1 MPKLIVKNFINIRE
15 AEIDMDKTLVVFI
28 GETASGKSVLAK
40 LLYLFQELIRDFR
53 QYIRQINS
61 YPPEHLKTPGQELS
75 TVFRTQIARK
85 FREFFGDAT
94 GFPKL
99 NSSQQNSGQQS
110 AVSSQQETPKQKHS
124 TSSGNLFTEGFRQ
137 PRVSESDFEITYYYT
152 DESAIRLTL
161 TDEKS
166 LHIELPAV
174 MDEVEDICYN
184 LLEKLNSID
193 IKQSHSVTKEPNS
206 PEETDAASEDAPDK
220 NKNTDQFHYI
230 LNMAMGMSDITEKL
244 AGKHRDS
251 LFIPADRN
259 IAANYPDALKRI
271 FYGGIKSDLHTRTAA
286 RSRANLHLIA
296 RFLEKNEEFLDAFST
311 QNFRSLFDERAEE
324 ESEEVDKPIM
334 EFLLKKISLILNGEY
349 ETIDKISQSR
359 LFSHPTDENTT
370 FLENASTGQ
379 QNLIRILQDAFM
391 GMLYNEMVFR
401 VIEEPEAHL
410 HPTTQKH
417 LMHIIA
423 LMRNHIDSQI
433 VMTTHS
439 PYLLAVLK
447 KLLTA
452 GRRSK
457 KNPRAAAEMEAR
469 VPKLCWLMPEDVEV
483 YHLKD
488 GISRSIVQP
497 KRKSILQNPL
507 ADLLSDI

>member
-1 MPKLIVKNFINIRE
+1 MPKLVVKNFINIRE

-99 NSSQQNSGQQS
+99 NSSQQ
-110 AVSSQQETPKQKHS
+110 ETPKQKHA
-124 TSSGNLFTEGFRQ
+124 TSSGNVFTDSFRQ
-137 PRVSESDFEITYYYT
+137 PMVSDSDFEITYYYT

-166 LHIELPAV
+166 LHIELPVV
-174 MDEVEDICYN
+174 MDEVEDLCYN
-184 LLEKLNSID
+184 LLEKLKSVD
-193 IKQSHSVTKEPNS
+193 IMQSDNATTESDS
-206 PEETDAASEDAPDK
+206 PEETDAPSEDDPHK
-220 NKNTDQFHYI
+220 NKNTEQFHYI
-230 LNMAMGMSDITEKL
+230 LNMAIGMSDITEKL

-271 FYGGIKSDLHTRTAA
+271 FYGGIKSDLHTRTAT

-311 QNFRSLFDERAEE
+311 QNFRNLFDERIEE

-359 LFSHPTDENTT
+359 LFSHPTGENTT

-391 GMLYNEMVFR
+391 SMLYNEMVFR

-457 KNPRAAAEMEAR
+457 KNPKAAAEMETL

-483 YHLKD
+483 YHLQD

-497 KRKSILQNPL
+497 KSKSVLQNPL
-507 ADLLSDI
+507 ADLLTDI

>member
-1 MPKLIVKNFINIRE
+1 MPKLVVRNFISIRE

-40 LLYLFQELIRDFR
+40 LIYLFQELIRDFR
-53 QYIRQINS
+53 QYIRKINS

-85 FREFFGDAT
+85 FRDFFGDAI

-99 NSSQQNSGQQS
+99 DSSQQADVPVKGKPTKDSP
-110 AVSSQQETPKQKHS
+110 TPDSH
-124 TSSGNLFTEGFRQ
+124 
-137 PRVSESDFEITYYYT
+137 FEIIYHYT

-166 LHIELPAV
+166 LHIELPTV
-174 MDEVEDICYN
+174 MDEVEDLCYN
-184 LLEKLNSID
+184 LLEKLKNID
-193 IKQSHSVTKEPNS
+193 TKQSDSETRKSDLLKEIDTSSENN
-206 PEETDAASEDAPDK
+206 TDI
-220 NKNTDQFHYI
+220 NKKTDQFHYI
-230 LNMAMGMSDITEKL
+230 LNMAIGMSEITEKL
-244 AGKHRDS
+244 AGKHRDN

-271 FYGGIKSDLHTRTAA
+271 FYGGIKSDLHTRAA
-286 RSRANLHLIA
+286 TRSRANLHLIA

-311 QNFRSLFDERAEE
+311 QNFRSLFDERTEE
-324 ESEEVDKPIM
+324 ESKEVDKPIM
-334 EFLLKKISLILNGEY
+334 EFLLKKISFILNGEY

-359 LFSHPTDENTT
+359 LFSHPTGENTT

-379 QNLIRILQDAFM
+379 QNLIRILQDTFM
-391 GMLYNEMVFR
+391 SMLYNEMIFR

-439 PYLLAVLK
+439 PYFLTVLK
-447 KLLTA
+447 NLLTA

-457 KNPRAAAEMEAR
+457 KNPDAAAKMEAR

-483 YHLKD
+483 YHLRD
-488 GISRSIVQP
+488 GRSYPIVQP

-507 ADLLSDI
+507 ADLLSDF

>member
-1 MPKLIVKNFINIRE
+1 MPKLVVKNFINIRE
-15 AEIDMDKTLVVFI
+15 AEINMDKTLVVLI

-40 LLYLFQELIRDFR
+40 LIYLFQELIRDFR
-53 QYIRQINS
+53 QHIRQINS

-75 TVFRTQIARK
+75 TVFHTQIARK
-85 FREFFGDAT
+85 FREFFGDAR

-99 NSSQQNSGQQS
+99 NSSQQEDSNVKRKPTESSPTAENQQPM
-110 AVSSQQETPKQKHS
+110 VSDSH
-124 TSSGNLFTEGFRQ
+124 
-137 PRVSESDFEITYYYT
+137 FEIIYYYT

-161 TDEKS
+161 SEEES

-174 MDEVEDICYN
+174 MEEIEDHCYN
-184 LLEKLNSID
+184 LLEKLKNVG
-193 IKQSHSVTKEPNS
+193 IKQLDSTETESDTDK
-206 PEETDAASEDAPDK
+206 ETDASSEGNPEI
-220 NKNTDQFHYI
+220 NKNTDQFRYI
-230 LNMAMGMSDITEKL
+230 LHMTIGMSEITEKL

-271 FYGGIKSDLHTRTAA
+271 FYGGIKSDLHTRAA
-286 RSRANLHLIA
+286 TRSRANLHLIA
-296 RFLEKNEEFLDAFST
+296 RFLEKNEEFLDTFST
-311 QNFRSLFDERAEE
+311 QNFRNLFEERIEE
-324 ESEEVDKPIM
+324 ESKEVDKPIM
-334 EFLLKKISLILNGEY
+334 EFLLKKISFILNGEY
-349 ETIDKISQSR
+349 ETIGKISQSR
-359 LFSHPTDENTT
+359 LFSHPTGENTT

-379 QNLIRILQDAFM
+379 QNLIRILQDTFM
-391 GMLYNEMVFR
+391 SMLYNEMIFR

-439 PYLLAVLK
+439 PYLLAVIK
-447 KLLTA
+447 NLLTA

-457 KNPRAAAEMEAR
+457 KNPEAAAKMEAR

-488 GISRSIVQP
+488 GRSHTIVQP
-497 KRKSILQNPL
+497 KSKSILQNPL
-507 ADLLSDI
+507 ADLLSDF

>member
-1 MPKLIVKNFINIRE
+1 M
-15 AEIDMDKTLVVFI
+15 
-28 GETASGKSVLAK
+28 
-40 LLYLFQELIRDFR
+40 
-53 QYIRQINS
+53 
-61 YPPEHLKTPGQELS
+61 
-75 TVFRTQIARK
+75 
-85 FREFFGDAT
+85 
-94 GFPKL
+94 
-99 NSSQQNSGQQS
+99 
-110 AVSSQQETPKQKHS
+110 
-124 TSSGNLFTEGFRQ
+124 
-137 PRVSESDFEITYYYT
+137 
-152 DESAIRLTL
+152 AI
-161 TDEKS
+161 
-166 LHIELPAV
+166 
-174 MDEVEDICYN
+174 
-184 LLEKLNSID
+184 
-193 IKQSHSVTKEPNS
+193 
-206 PEETDAASEDAPDK
+206 
-220 NKNTDQFHYI
+220 
-230 LNMAMGMSDITEKL
+230 GMSEITEKL

-271 FYGGIKSDLHTRTAA
+271 FYGGIKSDLHTRAA
-286 RSRANLHLIA
+286 TRSRANLHLIA
-296 RFLEKNEEFLDAFST
+296 RFLEKNEEFLDTFST
-311 QNFRSLFDERAEE
+311 QNFRSLFDERIEE
-324 ESEEVDKPIM
+324 EAKEVDKPIM
-334 EFLLKKISLILNGEY
+334 EFLLKKISFILNGEY
-349 ETIDKISQSR
+349 ETIDQISQSR
-359 LFSHPTDENTT
+359 LFSHPTGENTT

-391 GMLYNEMVFR
+391 SMLYNEMIFR

-447 KLLTA
+447 NLLTA

-457 KNPRAAAEMEAR
+457 KNPGAAAEMEAR

-488 GISRSIVQP
+488 GISHSIVQS
-497 KRKSILQNPL
+497 KKKSILQNPL

>member
-53 QYIRQINS
+53 QHIRQINT

-75 TVFRTQIARK
+75 TVFYTQITRK
-85 FREFFGDAT
+85 FREYFGDAA

-99 NSSQQNSGQQS
+99 NSN
-110 AVSSQQETPKQKHS
+110 QQEDVNVKRKPTGYLPTADGH
-124 TSSGNLFTEGFRQ
+124 
-137 PRVSESDFEITYYYT
+137 FEIIYHYT
-152 DESAIRLTL
+152 AESAIRVTS
-161 TDEKS
+161 TDEKT
-166 LHIELPAV
+166 LDIELPAV
-174 MDEVEDICYN
+174 MDEVEDLGYN
-184 LLEKLNSID
+184 LLEKLKSID
-193 IKQSHSVTKEPNS
+193 MEQSRSATTATDS
-206 PEETDAASEDAPDK
+206 PEETDVPSRDDSQTT
-220 NKNTDQFHYI
+220 KNTDQFHYI
-230 LNMAMGMSDITEKL
+230 LNMAIGMSDITEKL

-271 FYGGIKSDLHTRTAA
+271 FYGGIKSDLHTRATT

-296 RFLEKNEEFLDAFST
+296 RFLEKNEEFLDTFST
-311 QNFRSLFDERAEE
+311 QNFRSLFDERLEE
-324 ESEEVDKPIM
+324 ESDEVDKPMM
-334 EFLLKKISLILNGEY
+334 EFLLKKISHILNGEY

-359 LFSHPTDENTT
+359 LFSHPIGENTT

-379 QNLIRILQDAFM
+379 QNLIRILQDAFIS
-391 GMLYNEMVFR
+391 MLYNEIIFR

-410 HPTTQKH
+410 HPTTQQH

-423 LMRNHIDSQI
+423 LMRNHIDSQFVI
-433 VMTTHS
+433 TTHS
-439 PYLLAVLK
+439 PYLLATLK
-447 KLLTA
+447 NLLTA

-457 KNPRAAAEMEAR
+457 KNPKAATELEAR
-469 VPKLCWLMPEDVEV
+469 IPKLCWLMPDDVEV

-488 GISRSIVQP
+488 GMSYPIVQP

-507 ADLLSDI
+507 ADLLGEF

>member
-1 MPKLIVKNFINIRE
+1 MPKLVVKNFINIRE

-53 QYIRQINS
+53 QHIRRINTE
-61 YPPEHLKTPGQELS
+61 PPEHLKTPGQELS
-75 TVFRTQIARK
+75 TVFHTQISRK
-85 FREFFGDAT
+85 FREFFGDAA

-99 NSSQQNSGQQS
+99 NSNQPS
-110 AVSSQQETPKQKHS
+110 AASDQQEDVNAKRKTTANSH
-124 TSSGNLFTEGFRQ
+124 
-137 PRVSESDFEITYYYT
+137 FEIIYHYT
-152 DESAIRLTL
+152 AESAIRVRS
-161 TDEKS
+161 TDEKT
-166 LHIELPAV
+166 LDIELPAV
-174 MDEVEDICYN
+174 MDEVEDLGYN
-184 LLEKLNSID
+184 LLEKLKSVD
-193 IKQSHSVTKEPNS
+193 IKQSRSATTETDPL
-206 PEETDAASEDAPDK
+206 EETEVSSADDSHST
-220 NKNTDQFHYI
+220 KNTQFHYI
-230 LNMAMGMSDITEKL
+230 LNMAIGMSDITEKL

-271 FYGGIKSDLHTRTAA
+271 FYGGIKSDLHTRATT

-296 RFLEKNEEFLDAFST
+296 RFLEKNEEFLDTFST
-311 QNFRSLFDERAEE
+311 QNFRHLFDERIKE
-324 ESEEVDKPIM
+324 ESDEVDKPMM
-334 EFLLKKISLILNGEY
+334 EFLLKKISYILNGEY
-349 ETIDKISQSR
+349 ETINKISQSQ
-359 LFSHPTDENTT
+359 LFSHPTGENTT

-379 QNLIRILQDAFM
+379 QNLIRILQDAFIS
-391 GMLYNEMVFR
+391 MLYNEIIFR

-410 HPTTQKH
+410 HPTTQQH

-433 VMTTHS
+433 VITTHS
-439 PYLLAVLK
+439 PYFLATLK

-457 KNPRAAAEMEAR
+457 KNPKAAAEIEAR
-469 VPKLCWLMPEDVEV
+469 VPKLCWLMPDDVEV

-488 GISRSIVQP
+488 GISHPIVQP
-497 KRKSILQNPL
+497 KNKSILRNPL
-507 ADLLSDI
+507 ADLLGEF

>member
-1 MPKLIVKNFINIRE
+1 MPKLFVKNFINIRE

-40 LLYLFQELIRDFR
+40 LIYLFQELIRDFR
-53 QYIRQINS
+53 QYIRQINA
-61 YPPEHLKTPGQELS
+61 YPPEPLKTPRQELS
-75 TVFRTQIARK
+75 TVFRTHIARK
-85 FREFFGDAT
+85 FGEFFGDTT
-94 GFPKL
+94 GLPKL
-99 NSSQQNSGQQS
+99 NSGQSSAISHQQEDVDVKRKPTSDSPTADSGQPM
-110 AVSSQQETPKQKHS
+110 VSDTY
-124 TSSGNLFTEGFRQ
+124 
-137 PRVSESDFEITYYYT
+137 FEIIYHYT

-161 TDEKS
+161 TDEGS

-174 MDEVEDICYN
+174 MDDVETLCDN
-184 LLEKLNSID
+184 LLEKLTNVD
-193 IKQSHSVTKEPNS
+193 IKQSNRGAAEPDFPQEAGAS
-206 PEETDAASEDAPDK
+206 SEDTAHR
-220 NKNTDQFHYI
+220 NRNTDQFHYI
-230 LNMAMGMSDITEKL
+230 LNMAIGMSEITEKL

-271 FYGGIKSDLHTRTAA
+271 FYGGIKSDLHTRAA
-286 RSRANLHLIA
+286 TRSRANLHLIA

-311 QNFRSLFDERAEE
+311 QNFRSLFDERIEE
-324 ESEEVDKPIM
+324 ESKEVDKPIM

-359 LFSHPTDENTT
+359 LFSHPTGENTI

-379 QNLIRILQDAFM
+379 QNLIRILQDIFM
-391 GMLYNEMVFR
+391 SMLYNEMIFR

-417 LMHIIA
+417 VMHIIA

-433 VMTTHS
+433 VLTTHS
-439 PYLLAVLK
+439 PYFLTVLK
-447 KLLTA
+447 NLLTA

-457 KNPRAAAEMEAR
+457 KNPEAAAKMEAR

-488 GISRSIVQP
+488 GRSHPIVQA

-507 ADLLSDI
+507 ADLLSDF